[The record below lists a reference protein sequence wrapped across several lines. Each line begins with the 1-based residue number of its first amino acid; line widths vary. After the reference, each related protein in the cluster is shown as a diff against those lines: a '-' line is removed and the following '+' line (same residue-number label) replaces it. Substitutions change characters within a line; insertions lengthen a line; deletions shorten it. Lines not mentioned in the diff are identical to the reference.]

1 MLSEQDRPIL
11 LAQVANHIKVFTWS
25 CLLVEPA
32 KIINFVLS
40 NIITYN
46 MLMMEMILKGFKIDF
61 APWVKSIFTFSDK
74 ITCNESTKSQ
84 LHDKGMSPMHYNSNW
99 QTTQS

>member
-46 MLMMEMILKGFKIDF
+46 MLMMEMILKDFKIDF
-61 APWVKSIFTFSDK
+61 ALWVKSILFSFA
-74 ITCNESTKSQ
+74 NY
-84 LHDKGMSPMHYNSNW
+84 LL
-99 QTTQS
+99 